1 MACWWKGRL
10 ILTGLQYWRRLGLAV
25 PRWRQLRK
33 NVGGVGLIELVLD
46 HWADGGDDGGVD
58 VVDGSVLEDF
68 LVEVRVQKD
77 N

>member
-1 MACWWKGRL
+1 M
-10 ILTGLQYWRRLGLAV
+10 AV
-25 PRWRQLRK
+25 PRWRQFRK

-46 HWADGGDDGGVD
+46 HWSDGEDDGEVD

-68 LVEVRVQKD
+68 LVEVRVQKG